1 MTYEGYI
8 ELEKIPNKIERNA
21 LELQIQEFGQ
31 TPRQLFFKPHPKR
44 YSFSTGQLL
53 PHDSQKK
60 PKSSN
65 HSEESKVL
73 QDPSKHHQIS
83 LDSDPE
89 SKTLQDSDSE
99 DSTKW
104 VKEIKNMEMNTIE
117 IHKSKVTGIHF
128 IDNQQHLLTTSKDGM
143 LKMYSIQQ
151 NTQKRAFFISH
162 PGLSSSALLNQN
174 QTIAVCGV
182 WLLSFF

>member
-1 MTYEGYI
+1 
-8 ELEKIPNKIERNA
+8 
-21 LELQIQEFGQ
+21 
-31 TPRQLFFKPHPKR
+31 
-44 YSFSTGQLL
+44 
-53 PHDSQKK
+53 
-60 PKSSN
+60 
-65 HSEESKVL
+65 
-73 QDPSKHHQIS
+73 
-83 LDSDPE
+83 
-89 SKTLQDSDSE
+89 
-99 DSTKW
+99 
-104 VKEIKNMEMNTIE
+104 MEMNTIE